1 MRPPAVILAGG
12 KSSRM
17 GRGDKCLLP
26 LGGKLILTRI
36 VETLAPQV
44 SDILINANGDAG
56 CFDRYGYAVEP
67 DSIPGS
73 QGPLAGLLT
82 GMQWSR
88 KRHPKAAYILSAPS
102 DTPLLP
108 TDLVT
113 RLAEALTWRRADIA
127 IAESEEG
134 THPTIG
140 LWPVDLAAKLEFDLM
155 ETDVRSLHRWMH
167 QFKVATARFESSAL
181 LNLNTPAE
189 LAACE
194 EILRAPPSVTAR
206 VCSARPLA

>member
-26 LGGKLILTRI
+26 LGGKPILTRI

-44 SDILINANGDAG
+44 CDLLINANGDAASFG
-56 CFDRYGYAVEP
+56 RYGYAVEP

-82 GMQWSR
+82 GMQWS
-88 KRHPKAAYILSAPS
+88 KARHPKAAYILSVPS

-113 RLAEALTWRRADIA
+113 RLAVALAHRRADIA
-127 IAESEEG
+127 IAESEDG

-155 ETDVRSLHRWMH
+155 ETDIRSLHRWMH
-167 QFKVATARFESSAL
+167 QFRVATARFETNAL
-181 LNLNTPAE
+181 LNLNTPAQ

-194 EILRAPPSVTAR
+194 QLVQNSVAI
-206 VCSARPLA
+206 

>member
-26 LGGKLILTRI
+26 LGGKPILTRI
-36 VETLAPQV
+36 VETLAQQV
-44 SDILINANGDAG
+44 CDMLINANGDATS
-56 CFDRYGYAVEP
+56 FDRYGYAVEP

-82 GMQWSR
+82 GMQWS
-88 KRHPKAAYILSAPS
+88 KLRHPKAAYILSVPS

-113 RLAEALTWRRADIA
+113 RLAEALAWRRADIA

-155 ETDVRSLHRWMH
+155 ETDIRSLHRWMH
-167 QFKVATARFESSAL
+167 PFKIATAPFETNVL

-194 EILRAPPSVTAR
+194 QMVRGGAA
-206 VCSARPLA
+206 A